1 MPEVAIRPAL
11 SSDMPSLTSFGSS
24 FQTGNVWQMDRALE
38 EGHLGVN
45 FREIRLPRPVKVE
58 YPRHQGEIFDENWMN
73 QQVILVALLDGNLA
87 GYARVSDRMIPK
99 TAWVKDVVVREEN
112 RRKGVG
118 TALILAAQDW
128 GMERNC
134 RRIIVEMQSKNFP
147 AIQLIRKLGYEFCG
161 YSDQYY
167 LNQDIA
173 LFFARMLR

>member
-1 MPEVAIRPAL
+1 
-11 SSDMPSLTSFGSS
+11 
-24 FQTGNVWQMDRALE
+24 
-38 EGHLGVN
+38 
-45 FREIRLPRPVKVE
+45 
-58 YPRHQGEIFDENWMN
+58 
-73 QQVILVALLDGNLA
+73 VI
-87 GYARVSDRMIPK
+87 
-99 TAWVKDVVVREEN
+99 DVVVREDN
-112 RRKGVG
+112 RGKGIG

-134 RRIIVEMQSKNFP
+134 RRAIVEMQSKNYP